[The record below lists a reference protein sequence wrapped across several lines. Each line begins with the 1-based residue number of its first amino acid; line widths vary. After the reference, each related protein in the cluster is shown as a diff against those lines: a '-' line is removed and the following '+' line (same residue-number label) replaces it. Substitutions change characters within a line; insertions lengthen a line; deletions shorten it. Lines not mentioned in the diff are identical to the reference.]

1 MWVAKFAI
9 IAYLFNIS
17 LLFVGYMIEQGLG
30 ITLFTKADD
39 SPLLTDDYLAN
50 VTNANDIDITPN
62 PSSIFGDFITSATSI
77 GGLIIGSLTGG
88 FIGDMLGQIPFVS
101 WPVIA
106 LVRVL
111 ITFSGAMLAYQLLT
125 GRGT

>member
-9 IAYLFNIS
+9 VAYLFNIA
-17 LLFVGYMIEQGLG
+17 LLFIGYMIEQGLG
-30 ITLFTKADD
+30 ITLFVKADGT
-39 SPLLTDDYLAN
+39 PLLTDSYLAN
-50 VTNANDIDITPN
+50 VTNANEVDIAPN
-62 PSSIFGDFITSATSI
+62 PNSIFGDFITSAQSI
-77 GGLIIGSLTGG
+77 GSLIVGSLTGG
-88 FIGDMLGQIPFVS
+88 FIGDMLGQLPFVS
-101 WPVIA
+101 WPVVA